1 VIACTGWTWDHI
13 EAELDIPRLSAL
25 SSYWR
30 VHPPMHVLLAG
41 YVGFKPPEV
50 TDGRANDP
58 AEMAKLAALLSGR

>member
-1 VIACTGWTWDHI
+1 
-13 EAELDIPRLSAL
+13 
-25 SSYWR
+25 
-30 VHPPMHVLLAG
+30 MHVLLAG